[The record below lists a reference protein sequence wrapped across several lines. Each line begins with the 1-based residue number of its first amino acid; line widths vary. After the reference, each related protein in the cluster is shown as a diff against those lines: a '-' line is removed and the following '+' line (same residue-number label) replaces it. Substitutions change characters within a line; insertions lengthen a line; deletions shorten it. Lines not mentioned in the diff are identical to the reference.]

1 MFEDGIYV
9 SYFSDDE
16 IMGKNLESV
25 VVIENAKVNIMLNP
39 KISDATGRYLT
50 QVGERLA
57 KESLKDDYENMA
69 VMYLGKFWEGNAYSP
84 SLNQF
89 FETDSDEASKV
100 LQIARAWEAK

>member
-9 SYFSDDE
+9 SYFSDGE
-16 IMGKNLESV
+16 IVEKNLESV
-25 VVIENAKVNIMLNP
+25 TVIENAKVNIMLNP

-57 KESLKDDYENMA
+57 EESSKEKYEDMA

-89 FETDSDEASKV
+89 FETDSDEARKV